1 MENLRDYMKHLM
13 QYFVISTAFI
23 LMQYLELPREVQYT
37 EYSTSKQLTPENKF
51 LGQCKL

>member
-23 LMQYLELPREVQYT
+23 LMQYLELPREVQY
-37 EYSTSKQLTPENKF
+37 STYLETINSW
-51 LGQCKL
+51 KLVFGTV

>member
-23 LMQYLELPREVQYT
+23 LMQYLELPREVQY
-37 EYSTSKQLTPENKF
+37 STSKQLTPENKF